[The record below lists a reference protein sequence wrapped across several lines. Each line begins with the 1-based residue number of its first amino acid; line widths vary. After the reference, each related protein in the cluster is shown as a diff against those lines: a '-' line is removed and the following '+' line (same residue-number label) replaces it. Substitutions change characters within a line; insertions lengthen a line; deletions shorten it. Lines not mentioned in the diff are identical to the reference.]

1 MASLPDPADQD
12 GETKM
17 RDMKWS
23 QAEKIIARKAFDQAL
38 DREFEVVIRE
48 AKQMAGRIEQPSDLW
63 ELEGYLTRSRKEIDR
78 MYDYRYSVLP
88 LVFGNLIREGRLSE
102 EELHGLADDKLAHI
116 RSYAKLFSRLD
127 TVA

>member
-1 MASLPDPADQD
+1 MARLPDPADQD

-17 RDMKWS
+17 REMKWS
-23 QAEKIIARKAFDQAL
+23 HAEKIIARKAFDQAL

-63 ELEGYLTRSRKEIDR
+63 ELEGYLTRSRKDIDR

-88 LVFGNLIREGRLSE
+88 LVFGILIGKAPLSE
-102 EELHGLADDKLAHI
+102 YQFHD
-116 RSYAKLFSRLD
+116 F
-127 TVA
+127 